1 MVNVQNAGAAV
12 TLPTNTD
19 AVKVISGGQS
29 TDIDKVQVIS
39 GGTTTTIWE
48 KQKYYY
54 ITYSASGG
62 SGSMEKQAVP
72 VGGSGTVAA
81 CSFTKSEYSF
91 AFWTDASGKQYKAG
105 DSITLSADTTL
116 YAQWKAVPFTVP
128 LDSLTWTFTNLYN
141 NGEFS
146 HSQTS
151 SKVQVSIQA
160 NSAAQAVGRASTN
173 ITTKGCNLC
182 RVKYATYFATGGMGL
197 AGINDQTLEN
207 TNGVV
212 QEAYLSVSGASWN
225 LTFDIKDS
233 DTYGENYMF
242 ITEIY
247 MYNS

>member
-116 YAQWKAVPFTVP
+116 
-128 LDSLTWTFTNLYN
+128 
-141 NGEFS
+141 
-146 HSQTS
+146 
-151 SKVQVSIQA
+151 
-160 NSAAQAVGRASTN
+160 
-173 ITTKGCNLC
+173 
-182 RVKYATYFATGGMGL
+182 
-197 AGINDQTLEN
+197 
-207 TNGVV
+207 
-212 QEAYLSVSGASWN
+212 
-225 LTFDIKDS
+225 
-233 DTYGENYMF
+233 
-242 ITEIY
+242 
-247 MYNS
+247 